1 MGTGTSNRFLVA
13 GLAVL
18 ALFLVAH
25 LAGVVPLPDSFGMTP
40 QPASGPRLAAPPR
53 DDANDPW
60 LAWIAPGN
68 VCPGSERIDQPAP
81 NEVAAMLCL
90 INYARARER
99 LTTLVLTPQLNW
111 ASAMKGQDI
120 ARCRRFEHAAC
131 GKAANQ
137 VVIDA
142 GYTGSFGENL
152 FANESEV
159 TAPRD
164 AIDGWLNSS
173 EHRENLFRAEWRTAG
188 LAAIHGAAFG
198 SYQDAVIWVSEFG
211 DR

>member
-1 MGTGTSNRFLVA
+1 MSTGTSNRVLVA
-13 GLAVL
+13 GIAVL
-18 ALFLVAH
+18 AVVLVSFLTGFV
-25 LAGVVPLPDSFGMTP
+25 GVPDLLGSTP
-40 QPASGPRLAAPPR
+40 NPGSGPMVTAPR

-60 LAWIAPGN
+60 VAWIAPEA
-68 VCPGSERIDQPAP
+68 VCPGSEAIDQPAP
-81 NEVAAMLCL
+81 NEVATMLCL

-164 AIDGWLNSS
+164 AIDGWLNSP

-188 LAAIHGAAFG
+188 LAAIHGAVFD

>member
-1 MGTGTSNRFLVA
+1 MGTGTSNRVLVA

-18 ALFLVAH
+18 VLVLGAFLTGFV
-25 LAGVVPLPDSFGMTP
+25 GVPDLLGSTSTP
-40 QPASGPRLAAPPR
+40 EPGPGLVTAPR

-60 LAWIAPGN
+60 LAWIAPEN
-68 VCPGSERIDQPAP
+68 VCPGSEAIDQPATD
-81 NEVAAMLCL
+81 EIATMLCL

-111 ASAMKGQDI
+111 ASAMKGEDI

-152 FANESEV
+152 FANESAV

-164 AIDGWLNSS
+164 AIDGWLNSP

-188 LAAIHGAAFG
+188 LAAIRGAAFD

>member
-1 MGTGTSNRFLVA
+1 MSTGTSNRVLVA
-13 GLAVL
+13 GIAVL
-18 ALFLVAH
+18 AVVLVSFLTGFVGVPDLLGTPNPGSGSGLATAH
-25 LAGVVPLPDSFGMTP
+25 
-40 QPASGPRLAAPPR
+40 R

-60 LAWIAPGN
+60 LAWIAPEN

-99 LTTLVLTPQLNW
+99 LTTVVLTPQLNW

-164 AIDGWLNSS
+164 AIDGWLNSP

-188 LAAIHGAAFG
+188 LAAIHGAVFD
-198 SYQDAVIWVSEFG
+198 SYRDAVIWVSEFG

>member
-1 MGTGTSNRFLVA
+1 
-13 GLAVL
+13 
-18 ALFLVAH
+18 
-25 LAGVVPLPDSFGMTP
+25 
-40 QPASGPRLAAPPR
+40 
-53 DDANDPW
+53 
-60 LAWIAPGN
+60 
-68 VCPGSERIDQPAP
+68 
-81 NEVAAMLCL
+81 MLCL

-99 LTTLVLTPQLNW
+99 LTTVVLTPQLNW
-111 ASAMKGQDI
+111 ASAMKGQDV

-164 AIDGWLNSS
+164 AIDGWLNSP

>member
-1 MGTGTSNRFLVA
+1 MGTGTSNRVLVA
-13 GLAVL
+13 GIAVL
-18 ALFLVAH
+18 ALVLAAF
-25 LAGVVPLPDSFGMTP
+25 LAGVVGVPDLSGTTP
-40 QPASGPRLAAPPR
+40 NPGSGPTLVTASRN
-53 DDANDPW
+53 DANDPW

-81 NEVAAMLCL
+81 NEVATMLCL

-99 LTTLVLTPQLNW
+99 LTTVVLTPQLNW

-152 FANESEV
+152 YANESEV

-188 LAAIHGAAFG
+188 LAAIHGAAFD
-198 SYQDAVIWVSEFG
+198 SYEDAVIWVSEFG